1 MKTLKFAFIT
11 FLVVAGIFSIK
22 KLQGAGAIANQTTA
36 AGAIKTATVGRP
48 AIEGI
53 AHISLHAANLAAS
66 RDFYHK
72 VLGFQELAAPAASGG
87 AASAMFRIN
96 ADQYVIVRQ
105 NLASPT
111 ADRLD
116 HLAFQTSNA
125 AALEHYLALHGFKA
139 EGAMDTDADGWK
151 VFGIRDPEG
160 HLIEFL
166 QYTRAAGAAARPA
179 GGRDARIS
187 THMIHAGIMVQ
198 NQGVEDRLYHNT
210 LGFWDMWHGGMTD
223 TRTDWV
229 DMRVP
234 QGSDWLEYMLNA
246 RNPSVHTMG
255 VMHHMALGVPSVAA
269 AYQEVLKRGYKPPS
283 PPQIGRD
290 GKWQLNLYD
299 PDGTRVEMMEPK
311 PVRIPCCSPI
321 LEHPAG
327 AM

>member
-1 MKTLKFAFIT
+1 M
-11 FLVVAGIFSIK
+11 
-22 KLQGAGAIANQTTA
+22 
-36 AGAIKTATVGRP
+36 RP
-48 AIEGI
+48 AIKGL
-53 AHISLHAANLAAS
+53 AHISLHAGNLAAS
-66 RDFYHK
+66 REFYHK
-72 VLGFQELAAPAASGG
+72 VLGFQEVAAPPASSG
-87 AASAMFRIN
+87 APSTMFRIN

-105 NLASPT
+105 DLASPT

-125 AALEHYLALHGFKA
+125 AGLEHYLDVNGIKA
-139 EGAMDTDADGWK
+139 EGALHTDAATGWK
-151 VFGIRDPEG
+151 VFGIHDPEG

-166 QYTRAAGAAARPA
+166 QYTKAAR
-179 GGRDARIS
+179 GGNGTPDERIS
-187 THMIHAGIMVQ
+187 KRMIHAGIMVQ
-198 NQGVEDRLYHNT
+198 NQSVEDRLYHNT

-234 QGSDWLEYMLNA
+234 QGTDWLEYMLNA
-246 RNPSVHTMG
+246 RNPTVHTMG

-311 PVRIPCCSPI
+311 PVRTPCCSPI
-321 LEHPAG
+321 LQHPAG
-327 AM
+327 AL